1 MHNINS
7 ASDVL
12 RKKKQNFAAFSGEN
26 SRENRPIS
34 RGFSREKSQNSQKN
48 RLISPEISGGNFA
61 KKQSVK
67 NSRFRW
73 VLFWQISPKSINFA
87 SIWPALFNVFLTGI
101 IICSFNNSS
110 LEKWANAKAIIIM
123 VIVPS
128 FSQRSWKYFWR
139 ISRYFTFF
147 GEFRA
152 ISQKYLNFAGPWLRE
167 ISEARYK

>member
-110 LEKWANAKAIIIM
+110 LEKWAKGSYKHYAYCPVFRNVHLKT
-123 VIVPS
+123 PGS
-128 FSQRSWKYFWR
+128 FGTL
-139 ISRYFTFF
+139 FT
-147 GEFRA
+147 RC
-152 ISQKYLNFAGPWLRE
+152 SD
-167 ISEARYK
+167 EASS